1 MKDKVENAC
10 SSSMLFNASNMT
22 IFFTNLKYFNK
33 MLHNTLEVESIIH
46 NQVKGFIR
54 IGGSMVETTFALWCI

>member
-1 MKDKVENAC
+1 MKYRVENVC
-10 SSSMLFNASNMT
+10 SSSMLFNTSTMT
-22 IFFTNLKYFNK
+22 IFASLKYFNK

-46 NQVKGFIR
+46 NQVKEFIR